1 MNIEDARV
9 EESKEEGNGRDKDE
23 VEGSLD
29 ANEEEGVTAKNFKNP
44 NLDILEFEAPSNC
57 QAWENQVT

>member
-29 ANEEEGVTAKNFKNP
+29 ANEEEGVVRN
-44 NLDILEFEAPSNC
+44 EHYEGSH
-57 QAWENQVT
+57 